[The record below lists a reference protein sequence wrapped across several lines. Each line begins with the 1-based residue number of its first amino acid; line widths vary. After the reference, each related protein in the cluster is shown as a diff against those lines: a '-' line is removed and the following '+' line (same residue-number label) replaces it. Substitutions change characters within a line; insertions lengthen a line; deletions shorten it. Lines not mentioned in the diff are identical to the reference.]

1 MQSRGSPL
9 YSRCQWRKRKSNT
22 IRMTSPS
29 SADTVYLSLLYW
41 TVWSSSLSSLLAKS
55 SSASRII
62 SCVVRRSASPS
73 DGCLFFRTVSIICD
87 RDCPFD
93 SVFFFFSLAVVPFVQ
108 QIIFPYC
115 GQTFLDHWLSP
126 RF

>member
-1 MQSRGSPL
+1 MLKTSLVGRPVS
-9 YSRCQWRKRKSNT
+9 

-41 TVWSSSLSSLLAKS
+41 TVWSSSFSSLLAKS

-108 QIIFPYC
+108 QIIFLIAVKNFWTI
-115 GQTFLDHWLSP
+115 GFLLVSKMAATHS
-126 RF
+126 